1 MRHLPPL
8 ALRLLAAAAL
18 AWCAAAR
25 AQVGSSEVVLGMAA
39 PLSGPAKEIGRAV
52 RTGIEVALAAQNE
65 AGGVHGRR
73 LVLVAVDDGF
83 EPARTATAMR
93 ELVEARRVFAIVAN
107 VGTATAEVAVPYANE
122 KGVLFFGALSGA
134 KLLRHNPPDRFV
146 FNFRASYAEETAAIV
161 RYLVEVRRIRP
172 ERIAVFAQADAFG
185 DAGFEGVARIL
196 RQYRRDPAK
205 TLRVRYR
212 RNTADVEEAVRGV
225 ARHAK
230 ELGAVVM
237 IATYKA
243 AARFVERVRDAGI
256 ENLVFTNVSDV
267 DANAL
272 ADELAQLG
280 PGYADGVVVTQVVPH
295 AASSATTI
303 LRYQAE
309 LRANAAGASDPQGL
323 DLRLV
328 GLRDDLVVLDEIAF
342 APLHLDVR
350 EVLPLAV
357 PRHDGCGEP
366 ALLPGRHP
374 LDERDRPEDALRLE
388 PRPPGDVVL
397 EERVLHLGAPDDEL
411 RAGREP
417 EVTPGREEDDVV
429 LDEEARRPRR
439 LARVEHVEE
448 LPREALVGEVAAP
461 AGRLREVRDAELARE
476 LELALARAATDRLE
490 PRAVHDPLLLG
501 DRRREELRRERAQEP
516 AVEAALAL
524 DGPHRVSPLALR
536 ALPEHLAREDEVRPL
551 RLHDLLRL
559 AHHEDAAVDARV
571 RVRAVAVAGVDEHIE
586 VGRPRDVHVLD
597 LDLEV
602 GRRAERLVARHRAV
616 GAAALAALR
625 LGDAEPGVEVDR
637 LHGDPLPLN
646 ERERE
651 RGVEP
656 ARDHRD
662 RLARSRRHVFFLTK
676 LFQAAP
682 SRNVPRCSLRVAL
695 HHIGMSIAIPGST
708 CR

>member
-172 ERIAVFAQADAFG
+172 ERIAVFAQDDAFG

-309 LRANAAGASDPQGL
+309 LRKHAPGEKPSSLSLEGWITARLLVEGL
-323 DLRLV
+323 Q
-328 GLRDDLVVLDEIAF
+328 
-342 APLHLDVR
+342 
-350 EVLPLAV
+350 
-357 PRHDGCGEP
+357 
-366 ALLPGRHP
+366 
-374 LDERDRPEDALRLE
+374 
-388 PRPPGDVVL
+388 
-397 EERVLHLGAPDDEL
+397 
-411 RAGREP
+411 RAGRELTTASLIDALEAIRSLDMGIGAP
-417 EVTPGREEDDVV
+417 LAFGPSEHQASHMVWGLTMDGKGV
-429 LDEEARRPRR
+429 LRP
-439 LARVEHVEE
+439 
-448 LPREALVGEVAAP
+448 
-461 AGRLREVRDAELARE
+461 
-476 LELALARAATDRLE
+476 LEL
-490 PRAVHDPLLLG
+490 
-501 DRRREELRRERAQEP
+501 Q
-516 AVEAALAL
+516 
-524 DGPHRVSPLALR
+524 
-536 ALPEHLAREDEVRPL
+536 
-551 RLHDLLRL
+551 
-559 AHHEDAAVDARV
+559 
-571 RVRAVAVAGVDEHIE
+571 
-586 VGRPRDVHVLD
+586 
-597 LDLEV
+597 
-602 GRRAERLVARHRAV
+602 
-616 GAAALAALR
+616 
-625 LGDAEPGVEVDR
+625 
-637 LHGDPLPLN
+637 
-646 ERERE
+646 
-651 RGVEP
+651 
-656 ARDHRD
+656 
-662 RLARSRRHVFFLTK
+662 
-676 LFQAAP
+676 
-682 SRNVPRCSLRVAL
+682 
-695 HHIGMSIAIPGST
+695 
-708 CR
+708 

>member
-172 ERIAVFAQADAFG
+172 ERIA
-185 DAGFEGVARIL
+185 RIL

-243 AARFVERVRDAGI
+243 AARFVERVRDARI

-309 LRANAAGASDPQGL
+309 LRKHAPGEKPSSLSLEGWITTRLLVEGL
-323 DLRLV
+323 Q
-328 GLRDDLVVLDEIAF
+328 
-342 APLHLDVR
+342 
-350 EVLPLAV
+350 
-357 PRHDGCGEP
+357 
-366 ALLPGRHP
+366 
-374 LDERDRPEDALRLE
+374 
-388 PRPPGDVVL
+388 
-397 EERVLHLGAPDDEL
+397 
-411 RAGREP
+411 RAGRELTTASLIDALEAIRSLDIGIGAP
-417 EVTPGREEDDVV
+417 LAFGPSEHQASHMVWGLTMDGKGV
-429 LDEEARRPRR
+429 LRP
-439 LARVEHVEE
+439 
-448 LPREALVGEVAAP
+448 
-461 AGRLREVRDAELARE
+461 
-476 LELALARAATDRLE
+476 LEL
-490 PRAVHDPLLLG
+490 
-501 DRRREELRRERAQEP
+501 Q
-516 AVEAALAL
+516 
-524 DGPHRVSPLALR
+524 
-536 ALPEHLAREDEVRPL
+536 
-551 RLHDLLRL
+551 
-559 AHHEDAAVDARV
+559 
-571 RVRAVAVAGVDEHIE
+571 
-586 VGRPRDVHVLD
+586 
-597 LDLEV
+597 
-602 GRRAERLVARHRAV
+602 
-616 GAAALAALR
+616 
-625 LGDAEPGVEVDR
+625 
-637 LHGDPLPLN
+637 
-646 ERERE
+646 
-651 RGVEP
+651 
-656 ARDHRD
+656 
-662 RLARSRRHVFFLTK
+662 
-676 LFQAAP
+676 
-682 SRNVPRCSLRVAL
+682 
-695 HHIGMSIAIPGST
+695 
-708 CR
+708 